1 MGEPLSR
8 AAPGTTVEFE
18 PNRQRFS
25 GEPLREVVEILMT
38 ESESS
43 RRFASRGVML
53 NGAAPVAS
61 LVRRES
67 VVPSAHQYC
76 YFRFVPRRA
85 VVQQEKAQQNLLQGV
100 HSFDKAALKRTDTK
114 EKVVLPDT
122 EGENEPL
129 GLRFDFPFFFIFG
142 RKYQ

>member
-1 MGEPLSR
+1 
-8 AAPGTTVEFE
+8 
-18 PNRQRFS
+18 
-25 GEPLREVVEILMT
+25 
-38 ESESS
+38 
-43 RRFASRGVML
+43 ML

-67 VVPSAHQYC
+67 VVPSAHKYC

-129 GLRFDFPFFFIFG
+129 GLRFDFPFFFFIFG

>member
-1 MGEPLSR
+1 
-8 AAPGTTVEFE
+8 
-18 PNRQRFS
+18 
-25 GEPLREVVEILMT
+25 
-38 ESESS
+38 
-43 RRFASRGVML
+43 ML

-129 GLRFDFPFFFIFG
+129 GLRFDFPFFFFSFSGENINEKLVYG
-142 RKYQ
+142 GSIEKRPVEPPDTSPRRKP